1 MKKYLI
7 LIPILILVAGV
18 IMFYMNKNIEIKNAE
33 SELTS
38 LKELSYELEMMFK
51 NHNNI
56 IEDKDMSINS
66 DEVTLS
72 GLKLEQSIKNYLDV
86 LNATSYDRLFR
97 LSKNIKVKA
106 EALAFIYED
115 IKTDR
120 AIVNNS
126 IIWSINNYEG
136 YMRSKR
142 TLSHEDKRYINY
154 LFKATINNSYKGL
167 VSLKSVRHTDDLN
180 VHLITI
186 QNKQEN
192 LKELYK
198 DIKYN
203 DISKDINEIVLFT
216 FKTLDVL
223 RAETDA
229 IIKNLLIGS
238 TLLLLFALGVYA
250 RAINSLAETRK
261 LKNELSEF
269 ADALDESAIVSKSDL
284 FGKITYVNDK
294 FCEISGYTRQ
304 ELMGQSHSII
314 RHPDMP
320 AGLFKRLWSTIE
332 SDKVFKGTVKNLK
345 KDGGEYFVE
354 TTIIPIHDEKGK
366 IDEYLSVRYDVTNY
380 HSEFLNDDKREG
392 NRGL

>member
-7 LIPILILVAGV
+7 LIPILIFVAGV
-18 IMFYMNKNIEIKNAE
+18 IMFYLNKNIEIKKAE
-33 SELTS
+33 SKLTS

-51 NHNNI
+51 NHNSI
-56 IEDKDMSINS
+56 IADKDMSVNS

-72 GLKLEQSIKNYLDV
+72 GLKLEQSIQNYLNV
-86 LNATSYDRLFR
+86 LNATSYDRLYR

-106 EALAFIYED
+106 KALAFIYED

-120 AIVNNS
+120 AIINNA
-126 IIWSINNYEG
+126 IIWSVNNYEG
-136 YMRSKR
+136 YMRSKGS
-142 TLSHEDKRYINY
+142 LSHEDKVYLTY
-154 LFKATINNSYKGL
+154 LFKATINNSYKGI
-167 VSLKSVRHTDDLN
+167 VNLKSVSHTDALN
-180 VHLITI
+180 VYLITI
-186 QNKQEN
+186 HNKQEN
-192 LKELYK
+192 LKKLYQ

-203 DISKDINEIVLFT
+203 DITKDVNEIVLFT
-216 FKTLDVL
+216 FKTLDEL
-223 RAETDA
+223 RSQTDV

-238 TLLLLFALGVYA
+238 TFLLLFALGVYA
-250 RAINSLAETRK
+250 RAIKSLSETRK

-269 ADALDESAIVSKSDL
+269 VDALDESAIVSKSDL

-294 FCEISGYTRQ
+294 FCEISGYTRK
-304 ELMGQSHSII
+304 ELIGQSHSLI

-332 SDKVFKGTVKNLK
+332 SNKVFKGTVKNRK

-354 TTIIPIHDEKGK
+354 TTIIPIHDEDGK

-380 HSEFLNDDKREG
+380 HSEFLHDDKRSG
-392 NRGL
+392 SRGL

>member
-7 LIPILILVAGV
+7 LVPILLLVAGV

-51 NHNNI
+51 NHNRI

-72 GLKLEQSIKNYLDV
+72 SLNLMHSIDNYLAI
-86 LNATSYDRLFR
+86 LNATSYDRLYR
-97 LSKNIKVKA
+97 LSKNIKIKSD
-106 EALAFIYED
+106 ALTFIYED

-120 AIVNNS
+120 AILNNS
-126 IIWSINNYEG
+126 IIWSVNSYEG
-136 YMRSKR
+136 YMKGKRS
-142 TLSHEDKRYINY
+142 LSHEDKVYMNY
-154 LFKATINNSYKGL
+154 LFKATLNNSYKGL
-167 VSLKSVRHTDDLN
+167 VSLRKVRHTDTLN

-186 QNKQEN
+186 QNKEEN

-238 TLLLLFALGVYA
+238 TLLLLFSLAIYA

-261 LKNELSEF
+261 VKNELSEF
-269 ADALDESAIVSKSDL
+269 VDALDESAIVSKSDI
-284 FGKITYVNDK
+284 FGTIIYVNDK
-294 FCEISGYTRQ
+294 FCEISGYSRQ
-304 ELMGQSHSII
+304 ELMGKSHNII

-320 AGLFKRLWSTIE
+320 AALFKRLWTTIE
-332 SDKVFKGTVKNLK
+332 GDKVFKGTVKNLK

-354 TTIIPIHDEKGK
+354 TTVIPIHDESGK

-380 HSEFLNDDKREG
+380 HSEFAKSNKRSS
-392 NRGL
+392 NRD